1 MVHIQISRHAYIY
14 TKLLHAF
21 NPSTGEAEAGRT
33 EFEAS
38 LVYRASSM
46 TVVRVT
52 QKNPVSNNKSRFISL
67 HPHRRPQAE
76 VSQASLKLGGFLALK
91 KGSMAVSCSSIV
103 GPLTGERAPEPL
115 AGEWPTEELAS

>member
-1 MVHIQISRHAYIY
+1 MLITAGDMGSVSSTNINSLQLPINPISKDLTFGLHGICIHMVHIQISRHAYIY

-52 QKNPVSNNKSRFISL
+52 QKNPVSK
-67 HPHRRPQAE
+67 
-76 VSQASLKLGGFLALK
+76 
-91 KGSMAVSCSSIV
+91 
-103 GPLTGERAPEPL
+103 
-115 AGEWPTEELAS
+115 